1 MSTRKLLLTLL
12 LSLVTLSGHALGQ
25 RHSTPVPPTLEIEV
39 LDPGSDSLGNP
50 AVRIEEDGD
59 QKIIDIP
66 PVVLVHRY
74 YYTGDRTFQAQLL
87 PGGPSIIVANHP
99 KTGERCYI
107 EAQMLPGAPRVTYR
121 ANAIVYDYGENGITI
136 RFGKCPV
143 VKYRSGRAIHKKVGR
158 IVHAEQ
164 VAGGIKKISQGTA
177 NFSKR
182 SGRIAYGLGVV
193 TKETAKQALTP
204 VAHIGQMMP
213 FGKILFSSDLEA
225 RLAERSAQH
234 KREAQI
240 RRVEKQRKLDELTYK
255 TIR

>member
-1 MSTRKLLLTLL
+1 MFDRIMTLTLF
-12 LSLVTLSGHALGQ
+12 LSLLASTGQAIGQ
-25 RHSTPVPPTLEIEV
+25 RRSTPVPPTLEIEV
-39 LDPGSDSLGNP
+39 LDPGVDPLGNP
-50 AVRIEEDGD
+50 AVRIEQDGD

-66 PVVLVHRY
+66 PVILVHRY

-87 PGGPSIIVANHP
+87 PGGPSIVVANHP

-121 ANAIVYDYGENGITI
+121 AKSIVYDYGENGITI

-143 VKYRSGRAIHKKVGR
+143 VKYRSGRPIHKKVGR
-158 IVHAEQ
+158 LVHAEE
-164 VAGGIKKISQGTA
+164 VSDGIKKLSAGTA
-177 NFSKR
+177 NLSKR
-182 SGRIAYGLGVV
+182 TGKVAYGLGVV
-193 TKETAKQALTP
+193 TKETAKQAFTP
-204 VAHIGQMMP
+204 IANLGQVMP
-213 FGKILFSSDLEA
+213 FGKILFSGDLEA

-240 RRVEKQRKLDELTYK
+240 RRVEKQRKLDDLTYK